1 MRNDLGKDDFEA
13 MRVVAWNWSLNWNS
27 LIYGGDFGHPN
38 QIVRKAIESL
48 KEYKDA

>member
-1 MRNDLGKDDFEA
+1 MIWVKDDFEA
-13 MRVVAWNWSLNWNS
+13 MRVVACMELVAKLKFLNLW
-27 LIYGGDFGHPN
+27 GDFGHPN